1 MPIKNAMIINGNLKD
16 SYIKI
21 TRPPE
26 GRQYGNEAHFH
37 FYECENTLTF
47 APLATVCTSIF

>member
-1 MPIKNAMIINGNLKD
+1 MIINGNLKD

-47 APLATVCTSIF
+47 APLATVWTSIF